1 MPQEPP
7 RSPPG
12 ARSRE
17 SSIRNWLSRRRE
29 YSRSGLENGAGET
42 ESGVGSLDGVFTKC
56 EGCKEPIYEKELRN
70 RYNVC
75 PHCEFHYPLG
85 APERIRLLTDANS
98 FEERD
103 AGMVSGDPLEFEDYE
118 QKLVKAGK
126 KSGLDDAVIGGVGKV
141 GGRPVA
147 LASMDFRFIGGSM
160 GSVVGERVARTV
172 ETATEDGLPLV
183 IVSASGG
190 ARMFEGIYALMQMA
204 KTSVTLSKYAEGSQ
218 PYISILTD
226 PTFGGVTASFATA
239 ADIILAEPGARI
251 GFAGARVI
259 EQTTKERLPEGFQT
273 AEFQREH
280 GMVDRIV
287 HRLSL
292 KNDLERLLGFVS

>member
-1 MPQEPP
+1 M
-7 RSPPG
+7 
-12 ARSRE
+12 
-17 SSIRNWLSRRRE
+17 
-29 YSRSGLENGAGET
+29 
-42 ESGVGSLDGVFTKC
+42 
-56 EGCKEPIYEKELRN
+56 
-70 RYNVC
+70 
-75 PHCEFHYPLG
+75 
-85 APERIRLLTDANS
+85 RLLTDSGS

-103 AGMVSGDPLEFEDYE
+103 SGMVASDPLEFEDYDNKL
-118 QKLVKAGK
+118 QKARSKT
-126 KSGLDDAVIGGVGKV
+126 SLDDAVVGGVGRI
-141 GGRPVA
+141 GGREIA
-147 LASMDFRFIGGSM
+147 ITSMDFRFIGGSM

-172 ETATEDGLPLV
+172 EAATEEELPLI

-190 ARMFEGIYALMQMA
+190 ARMFEGIYSLMQMA
-204 KTSVTLSKYAEGSQ
+204 KTSVALSRYSEGSQ
-218 PYISILTD
+218 PFVSILTD

-259 EQTTKERLPEGFQT
+259 EQTTKEKLPEGFQT

-292 KNDLERLLGFVS
+292 KNDIERLLELVS